1 MADSDWYAGHRK
13 GYMDAVT
20 QIWEMAH
27 EAYSGDAFDLA
38 KQLNQIGENL
48 RRQYSKAHEQS
59 GHLRSGRSRT
69 GRSRSPPG
77 PDNRKA
83 PR

>member
-13 GYMDAVT
+13 GYMDAVA

-38 KQLNQIGENL
+38 KQFNLIGEDL
-48 RRQYSKAHEQS
+48 RGRYSKARERQAAADAESLAELQS
-59 GHLRSGRSRT
+59 
-69 GRSRSPPG
+69 
-77 PDNRKA
+77 
-83 PR
+83 